1 MTTTATLLT
10 IGTLSAL
17 GFGTYVVLPAPQD
30 PGAFPWKDVA
40 GGGAALLLL
49 VALFVFL
56 RFLREERTATDAE
69 RKANREHVEKV
80 VGDCTAMT
88 KQLGEQFATTQT
100 SLVASMREDH
110 REARR
115 ELQDLIRDRDN
126 RRPA

>member
-1 MTTTATLLT
+1 MTTTATLVT

-30 PGAFPWKDVA
+30 PSAFPWKDVA

-56 RFLREERTATDAE
+56 RFLREERTAADAE

-88 KQLGEQFATTQT
+88 KHLGDQFATTQT
-100 SLVASMREDH
+100 SLVAAMREDQK
-110 REARR
+110 EARR
-115 ELQDLIRDRDN
+115 ELHEALREA